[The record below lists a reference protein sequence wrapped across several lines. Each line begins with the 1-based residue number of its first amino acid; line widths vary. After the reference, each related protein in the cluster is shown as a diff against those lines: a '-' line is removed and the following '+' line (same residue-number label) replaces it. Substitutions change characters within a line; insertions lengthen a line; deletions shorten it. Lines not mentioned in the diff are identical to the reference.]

1 MVEHLYRL
9 CCMCQALDP
18 GNAKHQLATRMRGV
32 FAQYVV
38 EMGVKV
44 IEDRRAEVTKHH
56 VVNLNVPRTSSMS
69 KYLI

>member
-1 MVEHLYRL
+1 
-9 CCMCQALDP
+9 MCQALDP

-44 IEDRRAEVTKHH
+44 IEDRRAEVI
-56 VVNLNVPRTSSMS
+56 LSIPRVIPI
-69 KYLI
+69 LEV